1 MLSFSLLTVQ
11 EIHFCVKLTKS
22 SAIFYLNPS
31 VFSDFICLSQPTY
44 MYIHIKEPDKDPK
57 EIDIDD
63 VNSLLRAGLLS
74 LDCLAWMPGLD
85 SWVTLKEIPGITYK
99 PSLPAKTI
107 SPPPLPPASSFA
119 TSVPSHTEVA
129 ARKPIN
135 PFLAYFLPI
144 GRICRWSWWN
154 RCVGNFLVPCLIL
167 APLDK
172 ILSSTVLGSILIIV
186 WAYLLVIT
194 AAKRLHDANVSGWL
208 APIAFIPVLG
218 FIILL
223 IPSSTGTNQY
233 GPYVKPKAFFQL

>member
-1 MLSFSLLTVQ
+1 MFSFPFFTVK

-22 SAIFYLNPS
+22 PAIFYLNPS
-31 VFSDFICLSQPTY
+31 VFSDFICLSQPPY
-44 MYIHIKEPDKDPK
+44 MHIHIKEPDKDSK

-74 LDCLAWMPGLD
+74 VDCLAWMPGLD
-85 SWVTLKEIPGITYK
+85 SWVTLKEIPGITYN
-99 PSLPAKTI
+99 PSLPTKI
-107 SPPPLPPASSFA
+107 IYPPSLPPASSFD
-119 TSVPSHTEVA
+119 TSALSFTEGA

-167 APLDK
+167 GPLDK
-172 ILSSTVLGSILIIV
+172 MLPSTVLGSILILV
-186 WAYLLVIT
+186 WAYLLVVT
-194 AAKRLHDANVSGWL
+194 AAKRLHDMNVSGWL
-208 APIAFIPVLG
+208 APIAFIPVIG

-223 IPSSTGTNQY
+223 IPSSTETNQY